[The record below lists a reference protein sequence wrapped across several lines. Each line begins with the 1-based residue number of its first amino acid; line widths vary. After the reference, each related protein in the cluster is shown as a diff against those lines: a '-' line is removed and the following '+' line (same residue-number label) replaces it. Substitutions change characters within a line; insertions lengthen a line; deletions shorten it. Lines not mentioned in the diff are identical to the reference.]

1 MNHYFQRKHFESFYL
16 GFLWGLLVLL
26 LLSSFFF
33 FYQVYESRMDRD
45 LYEDQSSWNA
55 LLNRYSSYLKDA
67 ETGVRGYLL
76 TSDPEFLEP
85 YKNSLVQMEKLEI
98 SLREECEFAYND
110 ELESIIRANHLKLEY
125 IQNFIKSFPKNRP
138 KKADFIES
146 KRRMDIF
153 REEVQW
159 LLDKKL
165 EKENLEK
172 ERNRKFTI
180 RLIAISGGLFFILSL
195 LILWMIFVLK
205 RNTRILVEKELIEDR
220 LFEIDDLYQ
229 NSPVGFHS
237 LDANGYFVKV
247 NRTEQEWLGYTE
259 EELVGKIK
267 WPDLLSEESKLIFQ
281 SNFPVFKEKGR
292 IDNLRFEVIRKNGSS
307 LFLNVSATAIYSKD
321 NEMIRSRSVSLD
333 ISQMI
338 LYERALIDSRIRAED
353 ANRAKSEFLSNMSH
367 ELRTP
372 LNAVIGLS
380 MWLMEDNPKPEQ
392 IEYLKNLRFSSE
404 TLLTLINDILD
415 FNKIEEQMIII
426 EEIDFSLKDFISS
439 VCSSFEIKA
448 KEQLLSFQ
456 AEIDEKLPE
465 SICFDPTRM
474 LQVLNNLLSN
484 AVKFTKI
491 GKITLR
497 VHLVSKIGND
507 VVIRFEVEDTGI
519 GIAPEKLKYVFEK
532 FTQAS
537 EDTTRKYGGSGLGL
551 AISKGLVELMKGNLE
566 LESEL
571 GKGSKFSF
579 TFPCKI
585 GKSNTNKQIH
595 SLQDFSDLS
604 GKRIL
609 IADDIEINRSIV
621 IRFLKRWGIES
632 EEAADGEEV
641 LQMLSNGKFD
651 LVLMDL
657 HMPNMDGYMATKR
670 IRENLSWKNLPIIAL
685 TASAQLETQDKIRS
699 VGMNDFISKPFYPND
714 LFQKLSHWIVS

>member
-1 MNHYFQRKHFESFYL
+1 MNDFLRKHFESFYL

-33 FYQVYESRMDRD
+33 FYQVYESRKDRS
-45 LYEDQSSWNA
+45 LYENQSRWNA
-55 LLNRYSSYLKDA
+55 LLNQYSSYLKDA

-85 YKNSLVQMEKLEI
+85 YKISLIQMVKLEI
-98 SLREECEFAYND
+98 SLREECEFHFIG
-110 ELESIIRANHLKLEY
+110 ELESIIRANHQKLEF
-125 IQNFIKSFPKNRP
+125 IQKFVKNFPDKHPVKS
-138 KKADFIES
+138 DFIES
-146 KRRMDIF
+146 KRRMDVF
-153 REEVQW
+153 REEVQS
-159 LLDKKL
+159 LLDKKIENENSNK
-165 EKENLEK
+165 EK
-172 ERNRKFTI
+172 NRKFTI
-180 RLIAISGGLFFILSL
+180 RLIAISGGLFFILSIF
-195 LILWMIFVLK
+195 ILWMIFVLK
-205 RNTRILVEKELIEDR
+205 RNTEILIEKELIEDR

-237 LDANGYFVKV
+237 LDPNGYFVKV
-247 NRTEQEWLGYTE
+247 NRTECEWFGYTE

-267 WPDLLSEESKLIFQ
+267 WPDLLTEESRKNFQ
-281 SNFPVFKEKGR
+281 NNFPVFKARGQ
-292 IDNLRFEVIRKNGSS
+292 INNLRFEVIRKDGRS
-307 LFLNVSATAIYSKD
+307 LFLNVSATAIYSKN

-333 ISQMI
+333 ISQMV
-338 LYERALIDSRIRAED
+338 LYERELIDSRVRAEE

-392 IEYLKNLRFSSE
+392 VEYLKNLRFSSE

-415 FNKIEEQMIII
+415 FNKIEERMIII

-439 VCSSFEIKA
+439 VSSSFEIKA
-448 KEQLLSFQ
+448 KEQLLSFH

-484 AVKFTKI
+484 AVKFTKV

-497 VHLVSKIGND
+497 VLLVSKIGNE

-519 GIAPEKLKYVFEK
+519 GIAKDKLKFVFEK

-537 EDTTRKYGGSGLGL
+537 GDTTRKYGGSGLGL

-585 GKSNTNKQIH
+585 GNTNTNRQIH
-595 SLQDFSDLS
+595 SLDESSNLA

-609 IADDIEINRSIV
+609 VADDIEINRSIV
-621 IRFLKRWGIES
+621 IRFLQRWGIES
-632 EEAADGEEV
+632 VEASDGVEV
-641 LQMLSNGKFD
+641 LDKLSNGKFD

-657 HMPNMDGYMATKR
+657 HMPNVDGYMATKQ
-670 IRENLSWKNLPIIAL
+670 IRENLIWANLPIIAL
-685 TASAQLETQDKIRS
+685 TASAQLETQAKIHS

-714 LFQKLSHWIVS
+714 LYQKLTHWIVS

>member
-1 MNHYFQRKHFESFYL
+1 MNHYFQRKHFESLYL

-33 FYQVYESRMDRD
+33 FYQVYESRKDRN
-45 LYEDQSSWNA
+45 LYEDQSRWNA
-55 LLNRYSSYLKDA
+55 LLNHYSSYLKDA

-85 YKNSLVQMEKLEI
+85 YKNSLVQMEKLETT
-98 SLREECEFAYND
+98 LREECEFTYNG

-125 IQNFIKSFPKNRP
+125 IQNFVKNFPNKRP
-138 KKADFIES
+138 QKMDFIES

-153 REEVQW
+153 RDEVQL
-159 LLDKKL
+159 LLDKKIEKEKL
-165 EKENLEK
+165 EKEK
-172 ERNRKFTI
+172 NRKFTI
-180 RLIAISGGLFFILSL
+180 RLIAISGGLFFILSI

-237 LDANGYFVKV
+237 LDTNGYFVKV

-259 EELVGKIK
+259 EELIGKIK
-267 WPDLLSEESKLIFQ
+267 WPDLLTEESKLVFQ

-292 IDNLRFEVIRKNGSS
+292 IDNLRFEVIRKDGRS
-307 LFLNVSATAIYSKD
+307 LFLNLSATAIYSKN

-392 IEYLKNLRFSSE
+392 VEYLKSLRFSSE

-415 FNKIEEQMIII
+415 FNKIEERMIII
-426 EEIDFSLKDFISS
+426 EEIDFSLKDFINS
-439 VCSSFEIKA
+439 VSSSFEIKA

-595 SLQDFSDLS
+595 SLQDSSDLS

-641 LQMLSNGKFD
+641 LQKLSNGKFD

-657 HMPNMDGYMATKR
+657 HMPNVDGYMATKR
-670 IRENLSWKNLPIIAL
+670 IRENFGWKNLPIIAL

-714 LFQKLSHWIVS
+714 LFQKLTHWIVS

>member
-1 MNHYFQRKHFESFYL
+1 MNDFLRKHFESFYL

-33 FYQVYESRMDRD
+33 FYQVYESRKDRS
-45 LYEDQSSWNA
+45 LYENQSRWNA
-55 LLNRYSSYLKDA
+55 LLNQYSSYLKDA

-85 YKNSLVQMEKLEI
+85 YKISLIQMVKLET
-98 SLREECEFAYND
+98 SLREECEFHFIG
-110 ELESIIRANHLKLEY
+110 ELESIIRANHQKLEF
-125 IQNFIKSFPKNRP
+125 IQKFVKNFPDKHPVKS
-138 KKADFIES
+138 DFIES
-146 KRRMDIF
+146 KRRMDVF
-153 REEVQW
+153 REEVQS
-159 LLDKKL
+159 LLDKKIENENSNK
-165 EKENLEK
+165 EK
-172 ERNRKFTI
+172 NRKFTI
-180 RLIAISGGLFFILSL
+180 RLIAISGGLFFILSIF
-195 LILWMIFVLK
+195 ILWMIFVLK
-205 RNTRILVEKELIEDR
+205 RNTEILIEKELIEDR

-237 LDANGYFVKV
+237 LDPNGYFVKV
-247 NRTEQEWLGYTE
+247 NRTECEWFGYTE

-267 WPDLLSEESKLIFQ
+267 WPDLLTEESRKNFQ
-281 SNFPVFKEKGR
+281 NNFSVFKARGQ
-292 IDNLRFEVIRKNGSS
+292 INNLRFEVIRKDGRS
-307 LFLNVSATAIYSKD
+307 LFLNVSATAIYSKN

-333 ISQMI
+333 ISQMV
-338 LYERALIDSRIRAED
+338 LYERELIDSRVRAEE

-392 IEYLKNLRFSSE
+392 VEYLKNLRFSSE

-415 FNKIEEQMIII
+415 FNKIEERMIII

-439 VCSSFEIKA
+439 VSSSFEIKA
-448 KEQLLSFQ
+448 KEQLLSFH

-484 AVKFTKI
+484 AVKFTKV

-497 VHLVSKIGND
+497 VLLVSKIGNE

-519 GIAPEKLKYVFEK
+519 GIAKDKLKFVFEK

-537 EDTTRKYGGSGLGL
+537 GDTTRKYGGSGLGL

-585 GKSNTNKQIH
+585 GNTNTNRQIH
-595 SLQDFSDLS
+595 SLDESSNLA

-609 IADDIEINRSIV
+609 VADDIEINRSIV
-621 IRFLKRWGIES
+621 IRFLQRWGIES
-632 EEAADGEEV
+632 VEASDGVEV
-641 LQMLSNGKFD
+641 LDKLSNGKFD

-657 HMPNMDGYMATKR
+657 HMPNVDGYMATKQ
-670 IRENLSWKNLPIIAL
+670 IRENLIWANLPIIAL
-685 TASAQLETQDKIRS
+685 TASAQLETQAKIHS

-714 LFQKLSHWIVS
+714 LYQKLTHWIVS

>member
-1 MNHYFQRKHFESFYL
+1 MYYFC
-16 GFLWGLLVLL
+16 FLL
-26 LLSSFFF
+26 FFF
-33 FYQVYESRMDRD
+33 FYQVYESRKDRN
-45 LYEDQSSWNA
+45 LYEDQSRWNA
-55 LLNRYSSYLKDA
+55 FLIQYSSYLKDA

-76 TSDPEFLEP
+76 TSNPEFLEP
-85 YKNSLVQMEKLEI
+85 YKNSLLQMQKLET
-98 SLREECEFAYND
+98 SLREECEFMYID
-110 ELESIIRANHLKLEY
+110 ELESIIRAYHLKLEY
-125 IQNFIKSFPKNRP
+125 IQNFIKYFPKKRP
-138 KKADFIES
+138 GKLDFIES
-146 KRRMDIF
+146 KRRMDVF
-153 REEVQW
+153 RDEVQL

-172 ERNRKFTI
+172 ETNRKFTI
-180 RLIAISGGLFFILSL
+180 RLIATSGGLFFILSI

-205 RNTRILVEKELIEDR
+205 RNTRILVEKEIIEDR

-237 LDANGYFVKV
+237 LDANGFFVKV

-267 WPDLLSEESKLIFQ
+267 WPDLLTDESKQVFQ
-281 SNFPVFKEKGR
+281 TNFPVFKEKGR
-292 IDNLRFEVIRKNGSS
+292 IDNLRFEVIRKDGSS
-307 LFLNVSATAIYSKD
+307 LFLNLSATAIYSKN

-338 LYERALIDSRIRAED
+338 LYERELIDSRIRAED

-380 MWLMEDNPKPEQ
+380 LWLIEDNPKPEQ

-415 FNKIEEQMIII
+415 FNKIEERMIII
-426 EEIDFSLKDFISS
+426 EEIDFSLKDFIIS
-439 VCSSFEIKA
+439 VSSSFELKS

-456 AEIDEKLPE
+456 AEIDEELPE
-465 SICFDPTRM
+465 YICFDPTRM

-484 AVKFTKI
+484 AVKFTKV

-497 VHLVSKIGND
+497 VQLVSKIGND

-519 GIAPEKLKYVFEK
+519 GIAPEKLKFVFEK

-537 EDTTRKYGGSGLGL
+537 GDTTRKYGGSGLGL

-585 GKSNTNKQIH
+585 GKSNNNSQIH
-595 SLQDFSDLS
+595 SLKDSSDLT

-609 IADDIEINRSIV
+609 VADDIEINRSIV

-632 EEAADGEEV
+632 EEAADGKEV
-641 LQMLSNGKFD
+641 LQKLANGKFD

-670 IRENLSWKNLPIIAL
+670 IRENLNWKNLPIIAL
-685 TASAQLETQDKIRS
+685 TASAQLETQDKIHS
-699 VGMNDFISKPFYPND
+699 VAMNDFISKPFYPND
-714 LFQKLSHWIVS
+714 LFQKLTHWIVL

>member
-1 MNHYFQRKHFESFYL
+1 MNNYFQRKHFESLYL

-33 FYQVYESRMDRD
+33 FYQVYESRKDRN
-45 LYEDQSSWNA
+45 LYEDQSRWNA
-55 LLNRYSSYLKDA
+55 FLIQYSSYLKDA

-85 YKNSLVQMEKLEI
+85 YKNSLLQMQKLET
-98 SLREECEFAYND
+98 SLREECEFMYIG
-110 ELESIIRANHLKLEY
+110 ELESIIRAYHLKLEY
-125 IQNFIKSFPKNRP
+125 IQNFIKYFPKKRP
-138 KKADFIES
+138 GKLDFIES
-146 KRRMDIF
+146 KRRMDVF
-153 REEVQW
+153 RDEVQL

-172 ERNRKFTI
+172 ETNRKFTI
-180 RLIAISGGLFFILSL
+180 RLIATSGGLFFILSI

-237 LDANGYFVKV
+237 LDANGFFVKV

-259 EELVGKIK
+259 EELVGRIK
-267 WPDLLSEESKLIFQ
+267 WPDLLTDESKQVFQ
-281 SNFPVFKEKGR
+281 TNFPVFKEKGR
-292 IDNLRFEVIRKNGSS
+292 IDNLRFEVIRKDGSS

-338 LYERALIDSRIRAED
+338 LYERELIDSRIRAED

-392 IEYLKNLRFSSE
+392 VEYLRNLRFSSE

-415 FNKIEEQMIII
+415 FNKIEERMIII

-439 VCSSFEIKA
+439 VSSSFEIKA

-456 AEIDEKLPE
+456 TEIDEKLPE
-465 SICFDPTRM
+465 YICFDPTRM

-484 AVKFTKI
+484 AVKFTKV

-497 VHLVSKIGND
+497 VHLVSKIGNE

-519 GIAPEKLKYVFEK
+519 GIASEKLKFVFEK

-537 EDTTRKYGGSGLGL
+537 GDTTRKYGGSGLGL

-585 GKSNTNKQIH
+585 GKSNTNRQIH
-595 SLQDFSDLS
+595 ALKDSSDLT

-609 IADDIEINRSIV
+609 VADDIEINRSIV
-621 IRFLKRWGIES
+621 VRFLKRWGIES

-641 LQMLSNGKFD
+641 LQKLANGKFD

-657 HMPNMDGYMATKR
+657 HMPNMDGYMAAKQ
-670 IRENLSWKNLPIIAL
+670 IRDNRSWKNLPIIAL
-685 TASAQLETQDKIRS
+685 TASAQLETQDKIHS
-699 VGMNDFISKPFYPND
+699 VGMNDFISKPFYPDD
-714 LFQKLSHWIVS
+714 LFQKLTHWIVI